1 MMQDRHKEVSENS
14 QAENLGAHRW
24 TMHRENG
31 QVVVVISGDWIARE
45 GGMSVGAADHILGHD
60 ADTAE
65 KISFDVKDV
74 GRWDS
79 GLIAFLWELRSGA
92 AARDMVF
99 DDAALPASARR
110 LLALAS
116 ANEIDVDVPADNS
129 SLSHQLGGWVIGLG
143 GKIFGGIEF
152 FGDVLLGSVVG
163 LRGQLKMRAVD
174 LLDCILDA
182 GSLALPI
189 VTIVNF
195 LVGGILAFVGAV
207 QLSRFGAE
215 IFVANLVGIAVVR
228 EMAAVMTGI
237 VMAGRTG
244 GAYAAH
250 IATMQSNEEIDALN
264 VIGIPVRD
272 YLILPRV
279 LALTAMM
286 PLLYLYGCAIG
297 ILGGLTVAVGMLDL
311 TPTAFFEQI
320 RLAISGSQFLFG
332 FGKSIV
338 FGALVAIVGCRI
350 GLQAGRSAADVGRA
364 ATSAVVIGIVGVIAV
379 DAIFAI
385 CANAVGF

>member
-1 MMQDRHKEVSENS
+1 MMHDRSG
-14 QAENLGAHRW
+14 QATHPEHVGLHDWSAQY
-24 TMHRENG
+24 ENG
-31 QVVVVISGDWIARE
+31 QVVIGLSGDWIARE
-45 GGMSVGAADHILGHD
+45 GGMSVGAVDRVFDHNGSDIS
-60 ADTAE
+60 
-65 KISFDVKDV
+65 KISFDVGEL

-92 AARDMVF
+92 VACGAVF
-99 DDAALPASARR
+99 DDSALPASARR

-116 ANEIDVDVPADNS
+116 GHDAGDAILPEPPSIDR
-129 SLSHQLGGWVIGLG
+129 QLGRWVIDQA
-143 GKIFGGIEF
+143 GKVFGAIEF
-152 FGDVLLGSVVG
+152 FGEVLLGSLVG
-163 LRGQLKMRAVD
+163 LRGGLKMRAVD
-174 LLDCILDA
+174 LRDCILNA
-182 GSLALPI
+182 GSMALPI

-195 LVGGILAFVGAV
+195 LVGGILAFAGAV

-272 YLILPRV
+272 YLIMPRV
-279 LALTAMM
+279 LALTTMM

-297 ILGGLTVAVGMLDL
+297 LLGGLTVAVGMLDL

-320 RLAISGSQFLFG
+320 RLAISGSQFVFG
-332 FGKSIV
+332 FAKSIV

-350 GLQAGRSAADVGRA
+350 GLQAGRSAADVGHA
-364 ATSAVVIGIVGVIAV
+364 ATSAVVVGIVGVIAV
-379 DAIFAI
+379 DAVFAI

>member
-1 MMQDRHKEVSENS
+1 MQARIDR
-14 QAENLGAHRW
+14 AHGW
-24 TMHRENG
+24 TLHRENG
-31 QVVVVISGDWIARE
+31 QVVVVISGDWIARA
-45 GGMSVGAADHILGHD
+45 GGMSVGAVDHIFDHD
-60 ADTAE
+60 ADKVE
-65 KISFDVKDV
+65 KISFDITGT

-92 AARDMVF
+92 AVRGVVF

-110 LLALAS
+110 LLALATAEETS
-116 ANEIDVDVPADNS
+116 VTVSSDHS
-129 SLSHQLGGWVIGLG
+129 SLSRQLGRWAIGLG
-143 GKIFGGIEF
+143 TTLFGATEF
-152 FGDVLLGSVVG
+152 FGDVLLGSMVG

-174 LLDCILDA
+174 LRDCVLDA

-250 IATMQSNEEIDALN
+250 IATMQSNEEIDALK

-272 YLILPRV
+272 YLVMPRV

-364 ATSAVVIGIVGVIAV
+364 ATSAVVVGIVGVIAV
-379 DAIFAI
+379 DAVFAI